1 MSVVN
6 EVSKEEVDKVINGV
20 RGVLK
25 GIKIE
30 PQDFHEKIRGKY
42 AAHERVIEVLRK
54 RWLETNGFGKARA
67 PYAPPGGTYGI
78 DFLGRDF
85 ERGRIIVAVEVDSWF
100 RTIGSWQKLAD
111 IRASY
116 KIWIYLARDEKSQ
129 RNFGDAIDEIKTFLA
144 SRDERREDFGAFV
157 AFMKGPKNIFEEE
170 RIF

>member
-1 MSVVN
+1 MTIMS
-6 EVSKEEVDKVINGV
+6 ETGREEVDEVISGI
-20 RGVLK
+20 RELLK
-25 GIKIE
+25 ELKIKPE
-30 PQDFHEKIRGKY
+30 DFHEKIRGKY
-42 AAHERVIEVLRK
+42 AAHEKVIEFLRK
-54 RWLETNGFGKARA
+54 RWLGTNGFGKARA

-85 ERGRIIVAVEVDSWF
+85 ERGRIIVATEVDSWF

-144 SRDERREDFGAFV
+144 SRDEKKEDFGAFV
-157 AFMKGPKNIFEEE
+157 VLMKGPKNIFKEE